1 MTDGVRHYRLLP
13 AALPAEEKRIRT
25 TLAPTLALVVAI
37 SMVVFIFLGTRN
49 GATPRSMRTY
59 GLLMAAYVAYLVLWA
74 PRRTKRR
81 LRRCWDTYNLE
92 VGPDYL
98 LRRQADLQEVRVPF
112 HEVQAVER
120 VPGRYLRVIGTPKSR
135 AISIP
140 EGIEDFE
147 EVFETIS
154 SIHAVEVRRIQD
166 WQKSRLFLAAGLL
179 LYIAMLWATSPV
191 VVIPLSLIVGS
202 VIIWLFFWIRHNPN
216 FPSRNKWLAWYFL
229 LFLGMCA
236 MKLLAAVTTY
246 LPQRPMK

>member
-1 MTDGVRHYRLLP
+1 LP

-37 SMVVFIFLGTRN
+37 STVVYIFLGTRN
-49 GATPRSMRTY
+49 GATLRSMRTY
-59 GLLMAAYVAYLVLWA
+59 GLVMAVYVAYLLLWA

-81 LRRCWDTYNLE
+81 LRRCWDTYSLE

-112 HEVQAVER
+112 HEVQAVEQ

-140 EGIEDFE
+140 EGIEDFK
-147 EVFETIS
+147 EVFATIS

-166 WQKSRLFLAAGLL
+166 WQKNRLSLVAGLL
-179 LYIAMLWATSPV
+179 LYSTMLWVTLPV

-202 VIIWLFFWIRHNPN
+202 IIVWLFFWIRRNPN
-216 FPSRNKWLAWYFL
+216 FPNRNKWLAWYFL
-229 LFLGMCA
+229 LFLGICA
-236 MKLLAAVTTY
+236 MKLLVAVTSY
-246 LPQRPMK
+246 LPQRPTR